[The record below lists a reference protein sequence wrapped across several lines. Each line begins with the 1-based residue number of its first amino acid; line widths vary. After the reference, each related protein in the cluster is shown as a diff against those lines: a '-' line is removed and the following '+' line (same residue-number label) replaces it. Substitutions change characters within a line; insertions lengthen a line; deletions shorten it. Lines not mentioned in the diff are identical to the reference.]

1 MQGLNEEFSISEFIE
16 SQTHFGMPRDAKMT
30 LVLNELKLIAIQ
42 SNSNTTS
49 ELAPQVKRSIVFVCK
64 TTSGN
69 LRGSTPDERSHLV
82 RGQL

>member
-1 MQGLNEEFSISEFIE
+1 MSLTLNELKWKILCHAKILPNLQFN
-16 SQTHFGMPRDAKMT
+16 FGMS

-49 ELAPQVKRSIVFVCK
+49 ELAPQVKRSNVIVCK

-69 LRGSTPDERSHLV
+69 LGGSTPDERSHSV
-82 RGQL
+82 KGQL